1 MPGTVIAMYPAP
13 IWRPT
18 ARLIVVDPPGR
29 VLLFSALDAGGQTW
43 WFTPGGGVR
52 RDETLASAAVRELA
66 EETGYVRGE
75 PEIGPVVATCAG
87 LWLAEDGRRFFG
99 ADSFFFV
106 RVTNSAISTD
116 GQEALERSI
125 ITGHRWWTPDELRGT
140 SDVIV
145 PSGLPDLVASLLS
158 DGRSARPVRLPWR
171 AASGASGAPG

>member
-1 MPGTVIAMYPAP
+1 MPGTVIAMHPAP

-18 ARLIVVDPPGR
+18 ARLLVVDQPGR
-29 VLLFSALDAGGQTW
+29 VLLFSAQDPRGPW

-52 RDETLASAAVRELA
+52 RDETLAGAAARELA

-106 RVTNSAISTD
+106 RVTSSAVSTD
-116 GQEALERSI
+116 GQEPLERSI
-125 ITGHRWWTPDELRGT
+125 ITGHRWWTPGELRRT

-145 PSGLPDLVASLLS
+145 PSGLADLVASLLD
-158 DGRSARPVRLPWR
+158 DGRPARPVRLPWR
-171 AASGASGAPG
+171 TGSG

>member
-1 MPGTVIAMYPAP
+1 MPGTVVAMNSGYPAP

-18 ARLIVVDPPGR
+18 ARLLVVDPADR
-29 VLLFSALDAGGQTW
+29 VLLFSALDPRGPW

-52 RDETLASAAVRELA
+52 RDETLASAAARELA

-75 PEIGPVVATCAG
+75 SEIGPVVATCAG

-106 RVTNSAISTD
+106 RVASSAISTD
-116 GQEALERSI
+116 GQEAFERSV
-125 ITGHRWWTPDELRGT
+125 ITGHRWWTLGELRGT

-145 PSGLPDLVASLLS
+145 PSGLADLVASLLS
-158 DGRSARPVRLPWR
+158 DGRPARPVRLPR
-171 AASGASGAPG
+171 RMASG